1 MSSVDIVAEK
11 HCFYN
16 GVVVLG
22 KLEIYDKLEI
32 LGKLEIFPI
41 CHIISN
47 LPKLKISNLPNISN
61 LHLLLMFARQWH
73 KKF

>member
-1 MSSVDIVAEK
+1 MKTLFRHCSEGVMSSVDIVAEK

-32 LGKLEIFPI
+32 LRSR
-41 CHIISN
+41 SN
-47 LPKLKISNLPNISN
+47 S
-61 LHLLLMFARQWH
+61 R
-73 KKF
+73 